1 MITVITEL
9 LEVCIC
15 RQLFDFEITGKF
27 IDFVFTSSFCS
38 LNRLSDTQTIRI
50 SGLVEKDAQIPSLMC
65 KSEHGEIVTAIAFQ
79 SSGPGQCRWSDYYL
93 DCPFSLSANRI
104 AIYSGEPG
112 ANQINNW
119 QIALASLELYRHFG
133 VSLFNIPIISVISDL
148 YKIFKSYESEGL
160 VRFGHGVV
168 MPKKM
173 KGLNYNPNSEVE
185 FFNQVISNSECLF
198 EYRDHSDFM
207 LFVDVDDI
215 LIPRLTNSLI
225 NEVLYHQKL
234 HPLGGAFEFLWSRS
248 SVVQLEEFSIKR
260 MMEHVYI
267 NDTMPNVG
275 KSIVVSKRMNLG
287 VMHHALQSEDIVEG
301 YSSILMTEDDMLA
314 IHLRNQVFNGE
325 QEWAFKE
332 LPEERYYYNLMVD
345 CYNDEKQ
352 KVREHDLTNC
362 PNPLHCKPKIN
373 AKNPGPECV
382 VLKSTYQHVQ
392 PVGSFHIYA
401 PEHKWLS
408 NEKNC
413 LF

>member
-1 MITVITEL
+1 
-9 LEVCIC
+9 
-15 RQLFDFEITGKF
+15 
-27 IDFVFTSSFCS
+27 
-38 LNRLSDTQTIRI
+38 
-50 SGLVEKDAQIPSLMC
+50 MC

-112 ANQINNW
+112 ANQINMTVTPPVERHYPLVVCYSRMFYFENW

-248 SVVQLEEFSIKR
+248 SVVQLDRTPEEFSIKR

-325 QEWAFKE
+325 QEWTHPDNRYFAHQTFKTAYVKFQQHIRSDINVHKAFKE